1 MRLMGA
7 GGQEYSERRIKSHA
21 DKGIVREKKHAD
33 KLCRFY
39 FRMKLPSMLIKLPS
53 LSSL

>member
-21 DKGIVREKKHAD
+21 DKGILREYQVT
-33 KLCRFY
+33 CG
-39 FRMKLPSMLIKLPS
+39 
-53 LSSL
+53 